1 MQTIY
6 GLINDCGDGSSSIHW
21 YRNKEAVDAVLDEDS
36 PDWDE
41 SYNQNEGTPAE
52 TLTFPDDLDLAAAGF
67 YFTD

>member
-6 GLINDCGDGSSSIHW
+6 GLINECGDGSSSIHW
-21 YRNKEAVDAVLDEDS
+21 YR
-36 PDWDE
+36 
-41 SYNQNEGTPAE
+41 NEGTPAE